1 MTDIVLVHSNNH
13 PTFLGLLA
21 ANLEQLGYSVVYE
34 YPANADEATIVKV
47 QTERIESSAVI
58 AVCLSQHYLR
68 KLQQKDPIVLSGYE
82 AWKDKQNVFVIVL
95 DSLSLTGLTSFIDLE
110 KRAVSFLGS
119 DCDKCDGHGYTA
131 QFLKLAWQIERFRGE
146 YSCFILGL
154 LISSHQAI

>member
-58 AVCLSQHYLR
+58 AICASCNRRIQSSCPAMRRGKISRMYL
-68 KLQQKDPIVLSGYE
+68 
-82 AWKDKQNVFVIVL
+82 
-95 DSLSLTGLTSFIDLE
+95 
-110 KRAVSFLGS
+110 
-119 DCDKCDGHGYTA
+119 
-131 QFLKLAWQIERFRGE
+131 
-146 YSCFILGL
+146 
-154 LISSHQAI
+154 

>member
-13 PTFLGLLA
+13 TTVLGLLA
-21 ANLEQLGYSVVYE
+21 GSLEQLGYSVVYE
-34 YPANADEATIVKV
+34 YPSNADEATIVKL

-58 AVCLSQHYLR
+58 AVCLSQHYLS

-95 DSLSLTGLTSFIDLE
+95 DSLSLTGLTSFVDLE
-110 KRAVSFLGS
+110 KRTLSFLGS
-119 DCDKCDGHGYTA
+119 EYAHCDKCDGHGYSA

-146 YSCFILGL
+146 YFFLAH
-154 LISSHQAI
+154 SSSLAC